1 MKKLFRNPS
10 DTGIN
15 RSRPRTNPRYN
26 IPAMPHL
33 IIWWGNGS
41 CVVCLIL
48 HLLPLCFC
56 PCDSLTISRCTC
68 HHHLHP
74 QVVEV
79 GEEAIA
85 WTWRGSLFVVS
96 AGGTGWSASRT
107 KRLSTVQPRPGTGEA
122 APYLASLARWRPV
135 LHCSMQQFYMT
146 DHCYSLLSIKWPM
159 YVRCAVW
166 DLFGLL
172 NNNRECSSRGH
183 KPSCMERLQRSP
195 M

>member
-1 MKKLFRNPS
+1 MVRQRLLCSLSDSPPFASLF
-10 DTGIN
+10 
-15 RSRPRTNPRYN
+15 
-26 IPAMPHL
+26 L
-33 IIWWGNGS
+33 
-41 CVVCLIL
+41 
-48 HLLPLCFC
+48 
-56 PCDSLTISRCTC
+56 SLWLVDYSRCSC

-159 YVRCAVW
+159 YVRCVVW
-166 DLFGLL
+166 DM
-172 NNNRECSSRGH
+172 CSVFWMTIENVHLGDTSQVVWSVYSEALCNLG
-183 KPSCMERLQRSP
+183 
-195 M
+195 

>member
-15 RSRPRTNPRYN
+15 RSRTRTNPRYN
-26 IPAMPHL
+26 IPAMLHL

-48 HLLPLCFC
+48 STFCLCFC
-56 PCDSLTISRCTC
+56 PLCFWLIDYSRCTC

-74 QVVEV
+74 QVV
-79 GEEAIA
+79 EEAIA

-146 DHCYSLLSIKWPM
+146 DHCYSLLYIKCPM
-159 YVRCAVW
+159 YIRCVVW
-166 DLFGLL
+166 DICVWFF
-172 NNNRECSSRGH
+172 E
-183 KPSCMERLQRSP
+183 
-195 M
+195 